1 MNEIKSGIKF
11 NLSDENPVGSNV
23 ASFSALASELELSI
37 PDYQRPYVWEIKQ
50 TRMLLK
56 DIENTKDG
64 ALLGSIILHEIK
76 RDDKTI
82 YEVIDGQQRLTTI
95 KLILMAFDTILK
107 ISIKEINNFDEISNF
122 FKKVNSYKSY
132 LSNVSFFHKISQDN
146 IKTNYEYIKNY
157 LSNEGK
163 AKDFLEKLEKTQF
176 IIVATTKAD
185 DAFIFFDNTNSKGK
199 KLESYDLI
207 KAFHLQSLSQKS
219 TFLENNEARYFE
231 KLIKQQDYPNSL
243 DISYFINS
251 ILTPIRLWTRGKEVY
266 KGFNKLSFAEFCKED
281 LDNISKYDN
290 GIMRDFAIGSEFFE
304 YFRKYAKILEYV
316 KSLDFLKDLNNPDI
330 KSKVNILTGVRMCL
344 VAYID
349 KFNCANF
356 DYVALLIT
364 RAVYSQRIVKGSI
377 SCSKNALD
385 VLKIIHFSTYESDLA
400 NQLEL
405 FIEKC
410 YQEEKNEHNGKDTN
424 ESKKYLDKISKK
436 YEKYGILGHYSGEQ
450 NGTK

>member
-1 MNEIKSGIKF
+1 MECIDFKLNDTNQVS
-11 NLSDENPVGSNV
+11 SNV
-23 ASFSALASELELSI
+23 INFNTLASELKLSI

-64 ALLGSIILHEIK
+64 ALLGSIILHKTENK
-76 RDDKTI
+76 ADDGKTI

-95 KLILMAFDTILK
+95 KLILMASLNTHNNLK
-107 ISIKEINNFDEISNF
+107 EVLEKYNNYL
-122 FKKVNSYKSY
+122 KK
-132 LSNVSFFHKISQDN
+132 VSFFHKISQDN
-146 IKTNYEYIKNY
+146 IKANYEYIKNY
-157 LSNEGK
+157 LSNEDK
-163 AKDFLEKLEKTQF
+163 AKDFLEKLEKIQF
-176 IIVATTKAD
+176 IIVATTNAD

-251 ILTPIRLWTRGKEVY
+251 ILTPIRLWTRGKKIY

-364 RAVYSQRIVKGSI
+364 RAIYSQRIVKGSI

-424 ESKKYLDKISKK
+424 ESKKYLKEIREK
-436 YEKYGILGHYSGEQ
+436 YEKYGILGHYLGEQ
-450 NGTK
+450 DGTK

>member
-1 MNEIKSGIKF
+1 MNETKSEIKF

-23 ASFSALASELELSI
+23 SSFSALASELELSI

-64 ALLGSIILHEIK
+64 ALLGSIILHKTENK
-76 RDDKTI
+76 ADDGKTI

-95 KLILMAFDTILK
+95 KLILMASLNNHNNLK
-107 ISIKEINNFDEISNF
+107 ELLEKYNN
-122 FKKVNSYKSY
+122 Y
-132 LSNVSFFHKISQDN
+132 LKDVSFFHKISQDN

-157 LSNEGK
+157 LSNEDK
-163 AKDFLEKLEKTQF
+163 AKDFLENLEKTQF
-176 IIVATTKAD
+176 IIVATTNAD

-251 ILTPIRLWTRGKEVY
+251 ILTPIRLWTRGKKIY

-364 RAVYSQRIVKGSI
+364 RAVYSQRIVEGSI

-385 VLKIIHFSTYESDLA
+385 ILKIIHFSTYESDLA

-410 YQEEKNEHNGKDTN
+410 YQEEKNEHKGAERN
-424 ESKKYLDKISKK
+424 ESKKYLEEIREK
-436 YEKYGILGHYSGEQ
+436 YEKYGILGHYLGEQ
-450 NGTK
+450 NGAK